1 MEGINLSKSLLFDG
15 ISKEDIAKLCKC
27 LSAREKKLNKGAF
40 VFQAGEKIG
49 SVYVLL
55 SGSVHIVDSDLWGNQ
70 AIVETMHAYD
80 FFGEAYVFA
89 KADCYLVSVQA
100 AEDIHVLVLNPKLI
114 DNTCVHD
121 CECHQVF
128 SRNVVRI
135 MALKIVRLT
144 QKLTHV
150 VRRTTREKLLSY
162 LSQRAQQTGSSTFE
176 IPYSRQQ
183 LADYLSVERSAM
195 SHELG
200 KMRDAGIVKYH
211 KNHFELLYD
220 E

>member
-1 MEGINLSKSLLFDG
+1 MEDMDLSKSLLFDG
-15 ISKEDIAKLCKC
+15 ISQENIKKLCKC

-49 SVYVLL
+49 SVYILL
-55 SGSVHIVDSDLWGNQ
+55 SGSVHIVDSDFWGNQ
-70 AIVETMHAYD
+70 VIVETMNAYD
-80 FFGEAYVFA
+80 FFGEAYVL
-89 KADCYLVSVQA
+89 ADAERYLVSVQA
-100 AEDIHVLVLNPKLI
+100 AEDICVLVLNPELI
-114 DNTCVHD
+114 HHACVCE
-121 CECHQVF
+121 CECHQVLLK
-128 SRNVVRI
+128 NVVRI
-135 MALKIVRLT
+135 MARKIVRLT

-162 LSQRAQQTGSSTFE
+162 LSQRAQQAGSSAFE

-200 KMRDAGIVKYH
+200 KMRDAGILKYH
-211 KNHFELLYD
+211 KNYFELLYD